1 MADKNPRTPEELNLV
16 QPRLDVLSRGQMQ
29 QIHDYSLRILST
41 SGVRVDSKRAR
52 QLFARAGSA
61 TVVDG
66 DRVRISGE
74 LVDWALEAAP
84 ATVEVYD
91 QNANLAFRLPG
102 RARFGVGVT
111 SLQYQD
117 PVSDEVTP
125 FARKHMEAMVRLG
138 HVLPSFDAISTVGIV
153 QDVPPNSSDL
163 YATLEMVANTDKPLV
178 ILVSDEDVF
187 PRVLEL
193 LEHLCGDLATAP
205 FVIPYFNP
213 ISPLVINRG
222 TVSKMFHAVERG
234 LPFIYS
240 NYGMSGASTPI
251 TPASALVL
259 LNAELLAGLTLS
271 QLIRGGAPII
281 LGSLPAFFDMR
292 GMGSFYEPRSYLMDL
307 ACAEMMVFY
316 HLPHCGTSG
325 SGMGWGPDLI
335 SAGHQWLNHLI
346 SCIGKVGLVPFVGDN
361 LGSKA
366 FSPAVLVYANEVI
379 EQARLFAEG
388 FALDE
393 SSIALADIFS
403 VGPGGS
409 FLTSD
414 LTLQLFRRAAF
425 QSDIFPNLTLEKWQ
439 ERGAPEA
446 GKLLR
451 QHTQRILDGLDPP
464 GNHSELMARGEA
476 FIAGSVP

>member
-1 MADKNPRTPEELNLV
+1 
-16 QPRLDVLSRGQMQ
+16 MQ
-29 QIHDYSLRILST
+29 QIHDYSLRILSI
-41 SGVRVDSKRAR
+41 SGVRVDSERAR
-52 QLFARAGSA
+52 QLFARAAGA
-61 TVVDG
+61 AVVDG
-66 DRVRISGE
+66 DRVQLPSD
-74 LVDWALEAAP
+74 LVGWALETAP

-91 QNANLAFRLPG
+91 RNANLAFRLPG
-102 RARFGVGVT
+102 QARFGVGVT
-111 SLQYQD
+111 ALQYQD
-117 PVSDEVTP
+117 PLSDEVSP
-125 FARKHMEAMVRLG
+125 FTRKHMEAMVRLG
-138 HVLPSFDAISTVGIV
+138 DVLPSFDAVSTVGIV

-187 PRVLEL
+187 PKVLGL
-193 LEHLCGDLATAP
+193 LEHICGDLSSFP
-205 FVIPYFNP
+205 FIIPYFNP

-234 LPFIYS
+234 LPFIFS
-240 NYGMSGASTPI
+240 NYGMSGASTPV

-271 QLIRGGAPII
+271 QLIREGAPII

-307 ACAEMMVFY
+307 ACAEMMAFY
-316 HLPHCGTSG
+316 RVPHCGTSG

-379 EQARLFAEG
+379 AQARLFAQG

-393 SSIALADIFS
+393 SSVALADILG

-409 FLTSD
+409 FLTSE
-414 LTLQLFRRAAF
+414 LTLKLFRSAAF
-425 QSDIFPNLTLEKWQ
+425 QSDIFHNLTLEKWQ

-446 GKLLR
+446 GRLLR
-451 QHTQRILDGLDPP
+451 QHTQLILDGLTPP
-464 GNHSELMARGEA
+464 GDHSDLTARGEA
-476 FIAGSVP
+476 FIAGSVR

>member
-1 MADKNPRTPEELNLV
+1 MADKNPRRPEDLNLV
-16 QPRLDVLSRGQMQ
+16 RPRLDVLSREQMQ
-29 QIHDYSLRILST
+29 QIHEYTLRILST
-41 SGVRVDSKRAR
+41 SGVRVDSERAR
-52 QLFARAGSA
+52 QLFARAAGV
-61 TVVDG
+61 VVDG
-66 DRVRISGE
+66 DRVRITGD
-74 LVDWALEAAP
+74 LIDWALEVAP

-91 QNANLAFRLPG
+91 RNANLAFRLPG

-111 SLQYQD
+111 ALQYQD
-117 PVSDEVTP
+117 PVSDRVTP
-125 FARKHMEAMVRLG
+125 FTRKHMESMVRLG
-138 HVLPSFDAISTVGIV
+138 DALPSFDAVSTVGIV
-153 QDVPPNSSDL
+153 QDVPPNRSDL

-178 ILVSDEDVF
+178 ILISDEDLF

-193 LEHLCGDLATAP
+193 LEHLCGDLSSSP
-205 FVIPYFNP
+205 FLIPYFNP

-222 TVSKMFHAVERG
+222 TVSKMFNAAERG

-259 LNAELLAGLTLS
+259 LNAELLAGLALS
-271 QLIRGGAPII
+271 QLIREGTPVI

-307 ACAEMMVFY
+307 ACAEMMAFY
-316 HLPHCGTSG
+316 RVPHCGTSG

-366 FSPAVLVYANEVI
+366 FSPTVLVYANEVI
-379 EQARLFAEG
+379 EQARLFAQG

-414 LTLQLFRRAAF
+414 LTLKLFRRAAF

-451 QHTQRILDGLDPP
+451 QHTQRLLDGLEPP
-464 GNHSELMARGEA
+464 EDHAELRARGEA
-476 FIAGSVP
+476 FITGSAP

>member
-1 MADKNPRTPEELNLV
+1 MRVSVASSGGLSPRAFSRLEPEL
-16 QPRLDVLSRGQMQ
+16 PLSVAFKPTGFSRW
-29 QIHDYSLRILST
+29 
-41 SGVRVDSKRAR
+41 
-52 QLFARAGSA
+52 LFS
-61 TVVDG
+61 
-66 DRVRISGE
+66 
-74 LVDWALEAAP
+74 
-84 ATVEVYD
+84 
-91 QNANLAFRLPG
+91 
-102 RARFGVGVT
+102 
-111 SLQYQD
+111 
-117 PVSDEVTP
+117 
-125 FARKHMEAMVRLG
+125 
-138 HVLPSFDAISTVGIV
+138 
-153 QDVPPNSSDL
+153 
-163 YATLEMVANTDKPLV
+163 
-178 ILVSDEDVF
+178 
-187 PRVLEL
+187 
-193 LEHLCGDLATAP
+193 
-205 FVIPYFNP
+205 IPYFNP

-222 TVSKMFHAVERG
+222 TVSKMFNAAERG

-259 LNAELLAGLTLS
+259 LNAELLAGLALS
-271 QLIRGGAPII
+271 QLIREGTPII

-307 ACAEMMVFY
+307 ACAEMMAFY
-316 HLPHCGTSG
+316 RLPHCGTSG

-346 SCIGKVGLVPFVGDN
+346 SCVGKVGLVPFVGDN

-366 FSPAVLVYANEVI
+366 FSPTVLVYANEVI
-379 EQARLFAEG
+379 EQARLFAQG

-414 LTLQLFRRAAF
+414 LTLKLFRRAAF
-425 QSDIFPNLTLEKWQ
+425 RSDIFPNLTLEKWQ

-451 QHTQRILDGLDPP
+451 QHTQRLLDGLEPP
-464 GNHSELMARGEA
+464 DDHAELMARGEA
-476 FIAGSVP
+476 FITGSAP